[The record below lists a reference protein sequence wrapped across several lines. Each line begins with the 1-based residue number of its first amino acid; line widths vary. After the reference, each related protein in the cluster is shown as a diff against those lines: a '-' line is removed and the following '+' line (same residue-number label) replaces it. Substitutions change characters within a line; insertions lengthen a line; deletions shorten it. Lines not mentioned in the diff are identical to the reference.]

1 MATLAITAEREHY
14 LNKEYGIRSWLLT
27 TDHKRIALLYLIS
40 ITFFF
45 FVGGFFALLI
55 RLELLTP
62 AGDLVQG
69 DTYNK
74 LFSLHGQVM
83 IFFFLIPS
91 IPAVLGNFLVPLMIG
106 AKDLAFPRIN
116 LLSWYLYMIAG
127 VIYVHCIVTGGVDT
141 GWTFYTPFST
151 AFSNTRVIEAGI
163 AIFIAGFSSILT
175 GLNFVVTIHRMRAP
189 GMTWSRLPLFIWAHY
204 ATSIIQLLG
213 TPVLAITLLLVVF
226 ERAFNLGIFDP
237 TRGGDPLL
245 FQHLF
250 WFYSH
255 PAVYIMI
262 LPAMAVESEVVAC
275 FARKRI
281 FGYNFVA
288 MSSIAIAVFGFLVW
302 AHHMFVA
309 GISLYAA
316 LIFSI
321 LSYLVAVPSAIK
333 VFNWT
338 ATMYKSSISFTT
350 PMLYAFGFIGLFT
363 MGGLTGLFLAALG
376 IDVHVHDTYFIIA
389 HFHYIMVGGAVMGY
403 LGGLHFWWPKI
414 SGRMYPEGWGRL
426 AALLVFVGF
435 NLTFFPQF
443 ILGYMGMP
451 RRYWQYPPEFQVLNV
466 LSTAGSTI
474 LAVGYVLPMVY
485 FLWSMRYGK
494 IAEDNPWGAAGLE
507 WKTSSPPPTFNF
519 DEAPEVTW
527 EAYNYE
533 EIAAPGRATRPG
545 TAAPFWRHGA
555 AAGRCLSR
563 HVAVPGDRNHVLRR
577 HVLRLPDLSLL
588 VLQRICRGQPQ
599 PGHLAGHRQHS
610 RPHLQQLDG
619 SAWRA
624 RGADGKAQITGHSV
638 AADHRVR
645 ACVSRNQ
652 GRRVV

>member
-1 MATLAITAEREHY
+1 MATAAVIAEREHY

-62 AGDLVQG
+62 AGDLVQA

-74 LFSLHGQVM
+74 LFTMHGQVM
-83 IFFFLIPS
+83 VFFFLIPS

-116 LLSWYLYMIAG
+116 LLSWYLYIIAG
-127 VIYVHCIVTGGVDT
+127 AIYVHCILTGGVDT

-151 AFSNTRVIEAGI
+151 AFSNTKVIEAGI

-262 LPAMAVESEVVAC
+262 LPAMAVESEIVAC
-275 FARKRI
+275 FTRKRI

-309 GISLYAA
+309 GISLYSA

-338 ATMYKSSISFTT
+338 ATMYKGSISFTT

-363 MGGLTGLFLAALG
+363 MGGLTGLFLACLG

-403 LGGLHFWWPKI
+403 LGGMHFWWPKI

-474 LAVGYVLPMVY
+474 LAVGYVLPMLY

-519 DEAPEVTW
+519 EEEPEVTW

-533 EIAAPGRATRPG
+533 EIAAPAE
-545 TAAPFWRHGA
+545 
-555 AAGRCLSR
+555 
-563 HVAVPGDRNHVLRR
+563 VPVER
-577 HVLRLPDLSLL
+577 
-588 VLQRICRGQPQ
+588 
-599 PGHLAGHRQHS
+599 
-610 RPHLQQLDG
+610 
-619 SAWRA
+619 
-624 RGADGKAQITGHSV
+624 
-638 AADHRVR
+638 
-645 ACVSRNQ
+645 
-652 GRRVV
+652 